1 MASLFRDMVV
11 LVVSDPLGVARV
23 LGGRIRARIEQIV
36 SRSAILRNANQ
47 AVASLLG
54 QEEATTARP
63 IVIAVVAL
71 LLIGMGVMAYA
82 YHGDGAEPQLATAM
96 QCLQCGKTHYVHLE
110 AGQPLPTCSRCERG
124 QLAPACTCPHCQQI
138 LVLNE
143 YRGIA
148 PPTICPNCRQEVRHG
163 D

>member
-23 LGGRIRARIEQIV
+23 LGGRVRACIEQIV
-36 SRSAILRNANQ
+36 SRSSALRNANR
-47 AVASLLG
+47 AAAALLG
-54 QEEATTARP
+54 REEATTARP
-63 IVIAVVAL
+63 IALAAVAL

-82 YHGDGAEPQLATAM
+82 YRGDGAAPQLATAM
-96 QCLQCGKTHYVHLE
+96 QCLQCGKTHFVHLE
-110 AGQPLPTCSRCERG
+110 AGMPMPTCSRCERG
-124 QLAPACTCPHCQQI
+124 QLAPACTCPHCRHL

-143 YRGIA
+143 YRGLT
-148 PPTICPNCRQEVRHG
+148 PPTICPNCRREVRHG